1 MDTDEEYV
9 GRSPSPPQIPAAS
22 EAQLDFSDT
31 EHSSRS
37 LSPSH
42 LDGLAVQGLDLSD
55 SARSTPGLIGHSR
68 KRRANDMTQFAEHS
82 ARNVKLKPH
91 GRAALLDFTKVR
103 TILMIQQCRNS
114 HLQIARLT

>member
-9 GRSPSPPQIPAAS
+9 GRSPSPPQIPATS

-114 HLQIARLT
+114 HLQTARLT